1 MKNLSFSLIVAILCV
16 TISSAQSTDA
26 FKYQAMIRDANG
38 NIFHSLNTTIQ
49 VKIKEGSASGETKY
63 AENHP
68 NVSVERG
75 LFSISIGEGQN
86 MQGKIADLDFGKKNY
101 FLEVGVKLPSSA
113 AIEVLPATQIFGTT
127 KAIFAN
133 RADMANHAIAAD
145 RATFA
150 DRAKVAESSED
161 WIRAGNSSII
171 SRVNNVTIG
180 GSSNDA
186 ILDVKGITT
195 TNCLEI
201 RGGCDLTEGFDITT
215 KNNTEIEP
223 GTLVSIDPHTPGKLI
238 VTTEAYDKKLAGII
252 SGANGINPGVMMGQ
266 KGSIADGDYPVAL
279 TGRVYVKADASFGSI
294 KSGDILTSSPISGF
308 AMKVKKY
315 ARAQGA
321 IVGKA
326 MSDLEIGQGYVLVL
340 VNLH

>member
-1 MKNLSFSLIVAILCV
+1 MKNLSYSLIVSIFCV
-16 TISSAQSTDA
+16 TIISAQSTDA

-38 NIFHSLNTTIQ
+38 NIFHSMNTTIQ
-49 VKIKEGSASGETKY
+49 VKIKEGSNSGETKY

-86 MQGKIADLDFGKKNY
+86 AQGKIADLDFGKKNY

-113 AIEVLPATQIFGTT
+113 TIEVLPATQIFGTT

-133 RADMANHAIAAD
+133 RADHAA
-145 RATFA
+145 FA

-161 WIRAGNSSII
+161 WLRVGSSSIV

-180 GSSNDA
+180 RSVNDA
-186 ILDVKGITT
+186 ILDVKGIIE

-201 RGGCDLTEGFDITT
+201 RGGCDLTEGFDVTT
-215 KNNTEIEP
+215 KTNAEIEP
-223 GTLVSIDPHTPGKLI
+223 GTLVSIDPNTPGKLMI
-238 VTTEAYDKKLAGII
+238 TNDAYDKKLAGII
-252 SGANGINPGVMMGQ
+252 SGANGINAGVMMGQ
-266 KGSIADGDYPVAL
+266 KGSIADGEFPVAL
-279 TGRVYVKADASFGSI
+279 TGRVYVKADASFGAI
-294 KSGDILTSSPISGF
+294 KSGDILTSSPISGY

-315 ARAQGA
+315 SKAHGA
-321 IVGKA
+321 TIGKA
-326 MSDLEIGQGYVLVL
+326 MSELENGRGYVLVF
-340 VNLH
+340 VNLQ

>member
-1 MKNLSFSLIVAILCV
+1 MKNLSYSLIVSIFCV
-16 TISSAQSTDA
+16 TIISAQSTDA

-38 NIFHSLNTTIQ
+38 NIFHSMNTTIQ

-75 LFSISIGEGQN
+75 LFAISIGEGQN

-113 AIEVLPATQIFGTT
+113 GIEVLPATQIFGTT

-133 RADMANHAIAAD
+133 RSDYAEK
-145 RATFA
+145 
-150 DRAKVAESSED
+150 AKVAESSED
-161 WIRAGNSSII
+161 WLRVGSASIA

-180 GSSNDA
+180 GSSNNA
-186 ILDVKGITT
+186 ILDVNGITK

-201 RGGCDLTEGFDITT
+201 QGGCDLTEGFDVTNT
-215 KNNTEIEP
+215 NNESIEP
-223 GTLVSIDPHTPGKLI
+223 GTLVSIDPDSPGKLR
-238 VTTEAYDKKLAGII
+238 VSTDPYDKKLAGII
-252 SGANGINPGVMMGQ
+252 SGANGINPGVLMGQ

-279 TGRVYVKADASFGSI
+279 TGRVYVKADASFGAI
-294 KSGDILTSSPISGF
+294 KSGDQLTSSSIPGY

-315 ARAQGA
+315 ARAHGA

-326 MSDLEIGQGYVLVL
+326 MSDLGSGRGYVLVL
-340 VNLH
+340 VNLQ